1 MIEVEAPA
9 KLTVS
14 LRVTGVRDDGYHLID
29 AEMVTLDFGDRL
41 EIDPDGDGLEIL
53 GAVDTV
59 VADEDNLVRRA
70 LRLVS
75 RRAFVR
81 VHKSIPPGAG
91 LGGGSA
97 DAAAV
102 LRWAHYEDL
111 QGAASI
117 GADVAFCLVGGRA
130 RVTGIGEVVEPLPSL
145 ARAYTLLTP
154 SFGCPTPA
162 VYRMWDALGGPQGDN
177 GNDLEAAALAVEPR
191 LASVRDDLA
200 EATGR
205 RPRLAGSGSTWFVD
219 GAFPGEGRVVAHTI
233 ER

>member
-81 VHKSIPPGAG
+81 
-91 LGGGSA
+91 
-97 DAAAV
+97 
-102 LRWAHYEDL
+102 
-111 QGAASI
+111 
-117 GADVAFCLVGGRA
+117 
-130 RVTGIGEVVEPLPSL
+130 
-145 ARAYTLLTP
+145 
-154 SFGCPTPA
+154 
-162 VYRMWDALGGPQGDN
+162 
-177 GNDLEAAALAVEPR
+177 
-191 LASVRDDLA
+191 
-200 EATGR
+200 
-205 RPRLAGSGSTWFVD
+205 
-219 GAFPGEGRVVAHTI
+219 
-233 ER
+233 